1 MIKFNTILFDVDGVL
16 IDSEKIYQSCWISAA
31 KENGYFMSKEQ
42 ALQLRSLDSTL
53 AKELFLKWYGTK
65 ESYMNIRTSRKIVMQ
80 QFLSKNK
87 LTLKTG
93 AIETLKYLKEN
104 NFCLSVVTSSD
115 FEKAEKYLNSVGIY
129 DFFTKI
135 ISTKSVDKGKPYPDV
150 YLYACQQL
158 NISPKECFAIED
170 SPNGVKSA
178 HTAGCRTVMI
188 PDLTPY
194 TDDLADYVDACY
206 SDLKEFLKEE
216 FLNKI

>member
-16 IDSEKIYQSCWISAA
+16 IDSEKIYQLCWISAA

-42 ALQLRSLDSTL
+42 ALQLRSLDRTL

-65 ESYMNIRTSRKIVMQ
+65 EAYLNIRTSRKIVMQ

-87 LTLKTG
+87 LTLKAG
-93 AIETLKYLKEN
+93 AIETLKYFKEN

-206 SDLKEFLKEE
+206 SDLNEFLKEE